1 MLIEK
6 VKSKYDIGTVVN
18 FKLISGD
25 EIVGELISQGNGVY
39 EVKKPCIVVTSKDG
53 LGLIQAMFGLD
64 PSHENL
70 MYRDEHVITMCKTH
84 EKMVEHY
91 FNVTAEQPDNLET
104 TEET

>member
-6 VKSKYDIGTVVN
+6 VKSKYDIGTIVN

-25 EIVGELISQGNGVY
+25 EIVGELIDQTNGVY
-39 EVKKPCIVVTSKDG
+39 EVKKPCIIVTSKDG

-70 MYRDEHVITMCKTH
+70 LYRDEHIITI
-84 EKMVEHY
+84 
-91 FNVTAEQPDNLET
+91 
-104 TEET
+104 